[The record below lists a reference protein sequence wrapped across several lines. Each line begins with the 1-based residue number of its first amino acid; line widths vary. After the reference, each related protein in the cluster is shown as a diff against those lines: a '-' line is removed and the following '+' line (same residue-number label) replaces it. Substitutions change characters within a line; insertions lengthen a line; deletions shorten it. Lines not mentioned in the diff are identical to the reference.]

1 MPRPESTR
9 RRLDLVEVGGALA
22 HEVFMA
28 PAVTLGMPQLDALGL
43 SENWLLKA
51 AGDHHWQAL
60 ARARGQRP
68 GDLTD
73 LEGRRVY
80 AAFTRVH
87 LHSARLETA
96 REDQSLRTSIACQAA
111 GRSRVAT
118 QQTFQADGQ
127 TLARLEMMSVFVC
140 RERSGDNRSI
150 VRAPMAGPRTS
161 RSPAQVAW
169 VQAAMEA
176 ERTARAG
183 GWESVFPD
191 SALLHEVAQITLRP
205 DPRQD
210 FNGAGLLYFAS
221 FQALADRA
229 AWQMGLLGSTEQVRE
244 REMVFHGN
252 INVGEHLVLLCLAR
266 RFDAREPNSQHDWM
280 QLRRADGRI
289 VADIRT
295 RRAITGP

>member
-1 MPRPESTR
+1 MPQPESTR
-9 RRLDLVEVGGALA
+9 RRLDLVEAGGALA

-60 ARARGQRP
+60 ARARGQHP

-87 LHSARLETA
+87 LHSARLEAA
-96 REDQSLRTSIACQAA
+96 REDLSLRTSIACQSA
-111 GRSRVAT
+111 GHSRVAT

-127 TLARLEMMSVFVC
+127 TLARLEMTSVFVC

-176 ERTARAG
+176 ERVARTG
-183 GWESVFPD
+183 GWDTLFPD
-191 SALLHEVAQITLRP
+191 AIRPTDARQITLRP

-252 INVGEHLVLLCLAR
+252 INIGDSLVLLCLAR
-266 RFDAREPNSQHDWM
+266 RFDAHEHSQHDWM
-280 QLRRADGRI
+280 QLRRSDGQI
-289 VADIRT
+289 VANIRT
-295 RRAITGP
+295 RRFITGR